1 MLSVAGRDLQKA
13 TFSWVG
19 PMITWPDVF
28 LSNQAVILMLSTFDL
43 FSYILSFLLIF
54 LPSHI
59 RSTGSMTLISQ
70 RKEGCHS
77 FDRVYNGRKKKERE
91 KASGKI
97 YETPIMSLIQ
107 ELYTPA
113 VGSLLKFWKNPVGS
127 QDLRGHATFV
137 TLIVWA
143 IGYVLLDIFFT
154 VSCKVYPINVP

>member
-1 MLSVAGRDLQKA
+1 M
-13 TFSWVG
+13 T
-19 PMITWPDVF
+19 
-28 LSNQAVILMLSTFDL
+28 L
-43 FSYILSFLLIF
+43 FSQRIE
-54 LPSHI
+54 
-59 RSTGSMTLISQ
+59 GS
-70 RKEGCHS
+70 HS

-91 KASGKI
+91 KPSGKI

-113 VGSLLKFWKNPVGS
+113 VGSGVLLKFWKNPVGS

-154 VSCKVYPINVP
+154 VSCKVCPINVP